1 MRWATT
7 INKCRASCPKV
18 NRLPLSSYKSGNDPS
33 MIKKQAAAKHVNET
47 KGYMS
52 SHYNTVLQPHYYCH
66 IISSSLT
73 FPVNI

>member
-18 NRLPLSSYKSGNDPS
+18 NRLPLPSYKSGNDLS
-33 MIKKQAAAKHVNET
+33 IMEKEAAVKHVNET

-52 SHYNTVLQPHYYCH
+52 SHYNTVLQPHYYCYF
-66 IISSSLT
+66 IGSSVT
-73 FPVNI
+73 FPLNI